1 MRELADENSSKN
13 KRSLTRKM
21 LISRDFFVP
30 LHT

>member
-1 MRELADENSSKN
+1 MRELADGKQFKN

-21 LISRDFFVP
+21 LISRVFFVP